1 MRVIGLDPGLTGA
14 LASLD
19 ESGELRYFADLPVA
33 QSGSVKWI
41 DGGKLLT
48 MLFKA
53 REGEPA
59 RVFVE
64 YMHALPMI
72 ADGANPN
79 PTARGGGIYAASM
92 KGMVLGSVLA
102 ILQVAELPYELVV
115 PQKWKRAL
123 GLLMPKASYAE
134 KKQAS
139 LDMARRLFPKASRA
153 LARHKN
159 NGRAEAILIGHWAR
173 SYALGARDMGPRAS
187 VSRHRVSNHRRE

>member
-1 MRVIGLDPGLTGA
+1 MRIIAIDVGITGA
-14 LASLD
+14 LASLN
-19 ESGELRYFADLPVA
+19 EAGELCYFADLPIA
-33 QSGSVKWI
+33 SSGATKWV
-41 DGGKLLT
+41 DGGRLLT

-72 ADGANPN
+72 ASAADPN
-79 PTARGGGIYAASM
+79 PTARGGGIWAASA

-102 ILQVAELPYELVV
+102 VLQVAQLPYELVV

-123 GLLMPKASYAE
+123 GLLMPEASYAQ

-139 LDMARRLFPKASRA
+139 LDLARTLFPKAQA
-153 LARHKN
+153 GLARYRD
-159 NGRAEAILIGHWAR
+159 NGRAEAILIGHWALTQWK
-173 SYALGARDMGPRAS
+173 AAA
-187 VSRHRVSNHRRE
+187 